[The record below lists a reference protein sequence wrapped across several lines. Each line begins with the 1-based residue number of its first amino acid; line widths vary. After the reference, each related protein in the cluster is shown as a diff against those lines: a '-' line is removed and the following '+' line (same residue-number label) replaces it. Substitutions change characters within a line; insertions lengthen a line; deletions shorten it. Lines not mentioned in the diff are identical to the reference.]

1 MQKIRIKIKGYDAK
15 VVDKASEQVIETA
28 LRTGAKTAGPI
39 PLPNRIRKWAVL
51 RSPHVDSK
59 SKEHFEM
66 RVHARLIDII
76 DSNPKTIESLTHLQ
90 LAAGVSVE
98 IK

>member
-15 VVDKASEQVIETA
+15 VVDKAAAQVIDTA
-28 LRTGAKTAGPI
+28 VRSGAKTAGPI
-39 PLPNRIRKWAVL
+39 PLPNKIKKWAVL

-66 RVHARLIDII
+66 RIHARLIEILEP
-76 DSNPKTIESLTHLQ
+76 NAKTIDSLTHLQ

>member
-1 MQKIRIKIKGYDAK
+1 MQRIRIKIKGYDPK
-15 VVDKASEQVIETA
+15 VVDKASEQVIDTA

-39 PLPNRIRKWAVL
+39 PLPNRIRKWALL

-66 RVHARLIDII
+66 RIHGRVIDII
-76 DSNPKTIESLTHLQ
+76 EPNAKTIESLTHLQ
-90 LAAGVSVE
+90 LAAGVNVE

>member
-1 MQKIRIKIKGYDAK
+1 MQKIRIKIKGYDSK
-15 VVDKASEQVIETA
+15 VVDKSAQQVIDTA

-39 PLPNRIRKWAVL
+39 PLPNKIRKWAVL

-66 RVHARLIDII
+66 RIHSRLVEII
-76 DSNPKTIESLTHLQ
+76 DPNSKTIDSLTHLQ

>member
-1 MQKIRIKIKGYDAK
+1 MQRIRIKIKGYDAK
-15 VVDKASEQVIETA
+15 VVDKAAEQVIDTA

-39 PLPNRIRKWAVL
+39 PLPNRLHRWALL
-51 RSPHVDSK
+51 RSPHVNGK

-66 RVHARLIDII
+66 RIHSRLIDIL
-76 DSNPKTIESLTHLQ
+76 DSNSKTIESLTHLQ

>member
-15 VVDKASEQVIETA
+15 VVDKASEQVIDTA

-39 PLPNRIRKWAVL
+39 PLPNRIKKWAVL
-51 RSPHVDSK
+51 RSPHVDAK

-66 RVHARLIDII
+66 RTHARIIDII
-76 DSNPKTIESLTHLQ
+76 EPNPKTIESLTHLQ